1 MLYRVRYGELRK
13 TWYNMDVLV
22 EANDEEEAKQKALN
36 GEYKDVINIEEN
48 YCESDVDKTVFNPE
62 DGDYIKEIK

>member
-22 EANDEEEAKQKALN
+22 EANNKEEAKQKALN
-36 GEYKDVINIEEN
+36 GEYKDVINIEEDF
-48 YCESDVDKTVFNPE
+48 CESDVDKTIFNPE